1 MPVWGPQQIAFFDS
15 SVPKIV
21 VKTLDPVTG
30 RIRTVATGGQDEVG
44 GLAWSEDG
52 RLAYLYYAANGQMS
66 IVTVGSTAKPL
77 EVSTLLPAR
86 SQVSGLAWS
95 PDGSRFAFTATDAN
109 GVGEIY
115 TIGTD
120 GTGLTQVT
128 KNIGAVDS
136 PAVPSSLSWR

>member
-1 MPVWGPQQIAFFDS
+1 MPVWGPQQVAFFDS

-21 VKTLDPVTG
+21 VKTLAPDTG

-44 GLAWSEDG
+44 GLAWSGDG
-52 RLAYLYYAANGQMS
+52 RLAYLYYDASGQTL
-66 IVTVGSTAKPL
+66 IVTVGSTAKL
-77 EVSTLLPAR
+77 LNVSTLLPLR

-95 PDGSRFAFTATDAN
+95 PDGSRFAFAATDAN

-120 GTGLTQVT
+120 GTGLSQVT
-128 KNIGAVDS
+128 SNIGA
-136 PAVPSSLSWR
+136 AGNTGAPSTLSWR